1 VSDRGQPDVFVDYAH
16 TEDAL
21 RKALQN
27 LSEFK
32 RGRMITVFGCG
43 GDRDHGK
50 RPLMGKAAVELSDLA
65 IVTSDNPRTE
75 DPLSIIADIEAG
87 IRDLGMQRMLPDQLH
102 NGTKGYTVIEDRKAA
117 IEKALSTANAL
128 DMVLVAGKGHE
139 DYQILGTRK
148 IAFDDRAIVREFL
161 AGCRNGREP

>member
-1 VSDRGQPDVFVDYAH
+1 PGQPDVFVDYAH

-21 RKALQN
+21 RKVLEN
-27 LSEFK
+27 LIEFK
-32 RGRMITVFGCG
+32 RGKMITVFGCG

-50 RPLMGKAAVELSDLA
+50 RPLMGKAAVELSDLT

-87 IRDLGMQRMLPDQLH
+87 IRDLGIERIRPDRLR
-102 NGTKGYTVIEDRKAA
+102 NGSKGYTIIEDRKTA
-117 IEKALSTANAL
+117 IEEALSAADAS

-148 IAFDDRAIVREFL
+148 IAFDDRTVVREFL
-161 AGCRNGREP
+161 AGRKSGREN